1 MLVSIIKNGEYEGKF
16 RAVNKNFGFV
26 EVELDTNDTVSIY
39 VPIDDTKFS
48 MTGDTVLVKIT
59 KNETDT
65 KSAEGKII
73 KILDRVTD
81 EIVGIFRRVDNY
93 GFVEPINKKIGFDIH
108 IDKKFAKNVVNDTIV
123 LAKLL
128 VTKKDQKNP
137 EGMIIDV
144 LGHKN
149 DPNAQILSIV
159 KEYKIR
165 STFPDEVLRE
175 ADDVAIDIP
184 NEEIKKRKDLRNL
197 TTITIDGEDAKD
209 LDDAISLELLDD
221 GKKRLYV
228 SIADVSHY
236 VKEDSFI
243 DKEARL
249 RGNSVYLVDR
259 VIPMIPRVLSNGMCS
274 LNENV
279 DRLTMTCEI
288 LYDENNEVI
297 DSTTYKSVI
306 RSNKR
311 MSYNGVHALL
321 NNLPLDNG
329 EDIGTYEPYREYLSQ
344 MLTLSLAL
352 RTQREKN
359 GSIDFNLKESKIL
372 VDENCKPIEIHEYER
387 FEAHKMI
394 EDFMIAANVEVAKEY
409 AFKEVPFI
417 YRTHEECER
426 EKMEKLAFFV
436 SNFGLS
442 LQYKNKVHPKQI
454 QQLLRASEGK
464 DYQYVV
470 ERVTLRSMKQARYTS
485 ELIGHFALS
494 LKYYS
499 HFTSPIRRYSDL
511 QIHRIM
517 KEYMDNELDEKR
529 INHYKKILPKIAEKI
544 SICERTAIECER
556 EVDDLKKCEYMKDF
570 IGTEYEGIIS
580 SITNF
585 GFYVE
590 LDNTI
595 EGLVPIR
602 TLKDDYYY
610 FDEMSMK
617 LIGERAKKVFE
628 LGQRVRV
635 KLDTVSVELRQI
647 DFQFIERIIKK

>member
-1 MLVSIIKNGEYEGKF
+1 MYTCINKNGEYEGKF

-26 EVELDTNDTVSIY
+26 EVELEDSDTVSIY
-39 VPIDDTKFS
+39 VPIEESRFS
-48 MTGDTVLVKIT
+48 LTSDTVLVKIT
-59 KNETDT
+59 KEETGD

-73 KILDRVTD
+73 KILDRKTD
-81 EIVGIFRRVDNY
+81 EIVGIFRRADKY

-108 IDKKFAKNVVNDTIV
+108 IDKQYMKNIVNDTIV
-123 LAKLL
+123 VAKLL

-137 EGMIIDV
+137 EGMILDTI
-144 LGHKN
+144 GHKN

-159 KEYKIR
+159 KDYNIR
-165 STFPDEVLRE
+165 TNFPPEVLAE
-175 ADDVAIDIP
+175 ADKVAVEIST
-184 NEEIKKRKDLRNL
+184 EEIQKRKDLRHL
-197 TTITIDGEDAKD
+197 TTVTIDGEDAKD
-209 LDDAISLELLDD
+209 LDDAISLEILDG

-259 VIPMIPRVLSNGMCS
+259 VIPMIPHVLSNGMCS
-274 LNENV
+274 LNEKE

-297 DSTTYKSVI
+297 DSTTYKSI
-306 RSNKR
+306 INSNKR
-311 MSYNGVHALL
+311 MSYNGVHAIL
-321 NNLPLDNG
+321 NGLELNNG
-329 EDIGTYEPYREYLSQ
+329 EDIKTYEPYKEYLSQ
-344 MLTLSLAL
+344 MLKLSLAL
-352 RTQREKN
+352 RKQREER
-359 GSIDFNLKESKIL
+359 GSIDFNLNESKII
-372 VDENCKPIEIHEYER
+372 VDENCRPIEIHEYER
-387 FEAHKMI
+387 LESHKMI

-409 AFKEVPFI
+409 AFKEVPFL

-426 EKMEKLAFFV
+426 EKMERLSFFV

-442 LQYKNKVHPKQI
+442 LPYKNKVHPKQI
-454 QQLLRASEGK
+454 QQLLRSAEGK

-470 ERVTLRSMKQARYTS
+470 ERVTLRSMKQAKYTS

-494 LKYYS
+494 LKYYT

-517 KEYMDNELDEKR
+517 KEYLDNELDGKR
-529 INHYKKILPKIAEKI
+529 INHYQKILPKVAEKI
-544 SICERTAIECER
+544 SLCERTAIDCER
-556 EVDDLKKCEYMKDF
+556 EVDDLKKCEYMMDYV
-570 IGTEYEGIIS
+570 GNEYEGIIS

-602 TLKDDYYY
+602 TLKDDFYC
-610 FDEMSMK
+610 FDEMTMK
-617 LIGERAKKVFE
+617 LVGERTKRVFE
-628 LGQRVRV
+628 LGMRVKVRV
-635 KLDTVSVELRQI
+635 EVVSVELRQI
-647 DFQFIERIIKK
+647 DFALVERL

>member
-1 MLVSIIKNGEYEGKF
+1 MAISINKNGEYEGKF
-16 RAVNKNFGFV
+16 RAVNQNFGFV
-26 EVELDTNDTVSIY
+26 EIELDCDNTASIY
-39 VPIDDTKFS
+39 VSIEDTKFS
-48 MTGDTVLVKIT
+48 LTGDIVLVKIT
-59 KNETDT
+59 KEETDN

-73 KILDRVTD
+73 KILDRKTD
-81 EIVGIFRRVDNY
+81 EIVGIFRRADKF

-108 IDKKFAKNVVNDTIV
+108 IDKKYTKNIVNDSIV

-165 STFPDEVLRE
+165 STFSQEVLEEADRVAVDIPDE
-175 ADDVAIDIP
+175 
-184 NEEIKKRKDLRNL
+184 EISKRKDLRDL

-209 LDDAISLELLDD
+209 LDDAISLEMLND

-236 VKEDSFI
+236 VKEDSYL

-259 VIPMIPRVLSNGMCS
+259 VIPMIPHVLSNGMCS
-274 LNENV
+274 LNENE
-279 DRLTMTCEI
+279 DRLAMTCEI

-297 DSTTYKSVI
+297 DSITYKSII

-321 NNLPLDNG
+321 NNLPLNNG
-329 EDIGTYEPYREYLSQ
+329 EDIKTYEPYREYLKQ
-344 MLTLSLAL
+344 MLNLSLAL
-352 RTQREKN
+352 REQREKR
-359 GSIDFNLKESKIL
+359 GSVDFNLKESKII

-387 FEAHKMI
+387 FESHKMI

-409 AFKEVPFI
+409 TFKDVPFI
-417 YRTHEECER
+417 YRTHEECDR

-454 QQLLRASEGK
+454 QQLLKASEGK

-494 LKYYS
+494 LKYYT

-517 KEYMDNELDEKR
+517 TEYMDNELDEKR

-544 SICERTAIECER
+544 SICERNAIECER
-556 EVDDLKKCEYMKDF
+556 EVDDLKKCEYMMDYV
-570 IGTEYEGIIS
+570 GNEYEGIIS

-617 LIGERAKKVFE
+617 LIGERAKKIFE
-628 LGQRVRV
+628 LGMRVRV
-635 KLDTVSVELRQI
+635 KVDTVSVELRQI
-647 DFQFIERIIKK
+647 DFQFIERIIR

>member
-1 MLVSIIKNGEYEGKF
+1 MYTCINKNGEYEGKF

-26 EVELDTNDTVSIY
+26 EVELEDSDTVSIY
-39 VPIDDTKFS
+39 VPIEESRFS
-48 MTGDTVLVKIT
+48 LTSDTVLVKIT
-59 KNETDT
+59 KEETGD

-73 KILDRVTD
+73 KILDRKTD
-81 EIVGIFRRVDNY
+81 EIVGIFRRADKY

-108 IDKKFAKNVVNDTIV
+108 IDKQYIRNIVNDTIV
-123 LAKLL
+123 VAKLL

-137 EGMIIDV
+137 EGMILDTI
-144 LGHKN
+144 GHKN

-159 KEYKIR
+159 KEYNIR
-165 STFPDEVLRE
+165 TNFPPEVLAE
-175 ADDVAIDIP
+175 ADKVAVEIST
-184 NEEIKKRKDLRNL
+184 EEIQKRKDLRHL
-197 TTITIDGEDAKD
+197 TTVTIDGEDAKD
-209 LDDAISLELLDD
+209 LDDAISLEILDG

-259 VIPMIPRVLSNGMCS
+259 VIPMIPHVLSNGMCS
-274 LNENV
+274 LNEKE

-297 DSTTYKSVI
+297 DSTTYKSI
-306 RSNKR
+306 INSNKR
-311 MSYNGVHALL
+311 MSYNGVHAIL
-321 NNLPLDNG
+321 NGLELNNG
-329 EDIGTYEPYREYLSQ
+329 EDIKSYEPYKEYLSQ
-344 MLTLSLAL
+344 MLKLSLAL
-352 RTQREKN
+352 RKQREER
-359 GSIDFNLKESKIL
+359 GSIDFNLKESKII

-387 FEAHKMI
+387 LESHKMI

-409 AFKEVPFI
+409 AFKEVPFL

-426 EKMEKLAFFV
+426 EKMERLSFFV

-442 LQYKNKVHPKQI
+442 LPYKNKVHPKQI
-454 QQLLRASEGK
+454 QQLLRSAEGK

-470 ERVTLRSMKQARYTS
+470 ERVTLRSMKQAKYTS

-494 LKYYS
+494 LKYYT

-517 KEYMDNELDEKR
+517 KEYLDNELDEKR
-529 INHYKKILPKIAEKI
+529 INHYQKILPKVAEKI
-544 SICERTAIECER
+544 SLCERTAIDCER
-556 EVDDLKKCEYMKDF
+556 EVDDLKKCEYMMDYV
-570 IGTEYEGIIS
+570 GNEYEGIIS

-602 TLKDDYYY
+602 TLKDDFYY
-610 FDEMSMK
+610 FDEMTMK
-617 LIGERAKKVFE
+617 LVGERTKRVFE
-628 LGQRVRV
+628 LGMRVKVRV
-635 KLDTVSVELRQI
+635 EVVSVELRQI
-647 DFQFIERIIKK
+647 DFALVERL

>member
-1 MLVSIIKNGEYEGKF
+1 MYTCINKNGEYEGKF

-26 EVELDTNDTVSIY
+26 EVELEDSDTVSIY
-39 VPIDDTKFS
+39 VPIEESRFS
-48 MTGDTVLVKIT
+48 LTGDTVLVKIT
-59 KNETDT
+59 KEETGD

-73 KILDRVTD
+73 KILDRKTD
-81 EIVGIFRRVDNY
+81 EIVGIFRRADTY

-108 IDKKFAKNVVNDTIV
+108 IDKQYIRNIVNDTIV
-123 LAKLL
+123 VAKLL

-137 EGMIIDV
+137 EGMILDTI
-144 LGHKN
+144 GHKN

-159 KEYKIR
+159 KEYNIR
-165 STFPDEVLRE
+165 TNFPSEVLAE
-175 ADDVAIDIP
+175 ADKVAVEIST
-184 NEEIKKRKDLRNL
+184 EEIQKRKDLRHL
-197 TTITIDGEDAKD
+197 TTVTIDGEDAKD
-209 LDDAISLELLDD
+209 LDDAISLEILDG

-259 VIPMIPRVLSNGMCS
+259 VIPMIPHVLSNGMCS
-274 LNENV
+274 LNEKE

-297 DSTTYKSVI
+297 DSTTYKSI
-306 RSNKR
+306 INSNKR
-311 MSYNGVHALL
+311 MSYNGVHAIL
-321 NNLPLDNG
+321 NGLELNNG
-329 EDIGTYEPYREYLSQ
+329 EDIKTYEPYKEYLSQ
-344 MLTLSLAL
+344 MLKLSLAL
-352 RTQREKN
+352 RKQREER
-359 GSIDFNLKESKIL
+359 GSIDFNLKESKII

-387 FEAHKMI
+387 LESHKMI

-409 AFKEVPFI
+409 AFKEVPFL

-426 EKMEKLAFFV
+426 EKMERLSFFV

-442 LQYKNKVHPKQI
+442 LPYKNKVHPKQI
-454 QQLLRASEGK
+454 QQLLRSAEGK

-470 ERVTLRSMKQARYTS
+470 ERVTLRSMKQAKYTS

-494 LKYYS
+494 LKYYT

-517 KEYMDNELDEKR
+517 KEYLDNELDEKR
-529 INHYKKILPKIAEKI
+529 INHYQKILPKVAEKI
-544 SICERTAIECER
+544 SLCERTAIDCER
-556 EVDDLKKCEYMKDF
+556 EVDDLKKCEYMMDYV
-570 IGTEYEGIIS
+570 GNEYKGIIS

-602 TLKDDYYY
+602 TLKDDFYC
-610 FDEMSMK
+610 FDEMTMK
-617 LIGERAKKVFE
+617 LVGERTKRVFE
-628 LGQRVRV
+628 LGMRVKVRV
-635 KLDTVSVELRQI
+635 EVVSVELRQI
-647 DFQFIERIIKK
+647 DFALVERL

>member
-1 MLVSIIKNGEYEGKF
+1 MYTCINKNGEYEGKF

-26 EVELDTNDTVSIY
+26 EVELEDSDTVSIY
-39 VPIDDTKFS
+39 VPIEESRFS
-48 MTGDTVLVKIT
+48 LTGDTVLVKIT
-59 KNETDT
+59 KEETGD

-73 KILDRVTD
+73 KILDRKTD
-81 EIVGIFRRVDNY
+81 EIVGIFRRADKY

-108 IDKKFAKNVVNDTIV
+108 IDKQYIRNIVNDTIV
-123 LAKLL
+123 VAKLL

-137 EGMIIDV
+137 EGMILDTI
-144 LGHKN
+144 GHKN

-159 KEYKIR
+159 KEYNIR
-165 STFPDEVLRE
+165 TNFPPEVLAE
-175 ADDVAIDIP
+175 ADKVAVEIST
-184 NEEIKKRKDLRNL
+184 EEIQKRKDLRHL
-197 TTITIDGEDAKD
+197 TTVTIDGEDAKD
-209 LDDAISLELLDD
+209 LDDAISLEILDG

-259 VIPMIPRVLSNGMCS
+259 VIPMIPYVLSNGMCS
-274 LNENV
+274 LNEKE

-297 DSTTYKSVI
+297 DSTTYKSI
-306 RSNKR
+306 INSNKR
-311 MSYNGVHALL
+311 MSYNGVHAIL
-321 NNLPLDNG
+321 NGLELNNG
-329 EDIGTYEPYREYLSQ
+329 EDIKSYEPYKEYLSQ
-344 MLTLSLAL
+344 MLKLSLAL
-352 RTQREKN
+352 RKQREER
-359 GSIDFNLKESKIL
+359 GSIDFNLKESKII

-387 FEAHKMI
+387 LESHKMI

-409 AFKEVPFI
+409 AFKEVPFL

-426 EKMEKLAFFV
+426 EKMERLSFFV

-442 LQYKNKVHPKQI
+442 LPYKNKVHPKQI
-454 QQLLRASEGK
+454 QQLLRSAEGK

-470 ERVTLRSMKQARYTS
+470 ERVTLRSMKQAKYTS

-494 LKYYS
+494 LKYYT

-517 KEYMDNELDEKR
+517 KEYLDNELDEKR
-529 INHYKKILPKIAEKI
+529 INHYQKILPKVAEKI
-544 SICERTAIECER
+544 SLCERTAIDCER
-556 EVDDLKKCEYMKDF
+556 EVDDLKKCEYMMDYV
-570 IGTEYEGIIS
+570 GNEYEGIIS

-602 TLKDDYYY
+602 TLKDDFYY
-610 FDEMSMK
+610 FDEMTMK
-617 LIGERAKKVFE
+617 LVGERTKKVFE
-628 LGQRVRV
+628 LGMRVKVRV
-635 KLDTVSVELRQI
+635 GVVSVELRQI
-647 DFQFIERIIKK
+647 DFALVERL

>member
-1 MLVSIIKNGEYEGKF
+1 MSVSIIKNGEYEGKF

-26 EVELDTNDTVSIY
+26 EVELDTNNTVSIY

-274 LNENV
+274 LNENA

-321 NNLPLDNG
+321 NNLPLYNG
-329 EDIGTYEPYREYLSQ
+329 EDISAYEPYREYLSQ
-344 MLTLSLAL
+344 MLTLSLVL
-352 RTQREKN
+352 RAQRENN

-556 EVDDLKKCEYMKDF
+556 EVDDLKKCEYMKEF

-635 KLDTVSVELRQI
+635 KLNTVSVELRQI